1 MKVIWA
7 IALQALRLTFRS
19 RIVLV
24 LALLLGA
31 AICLLPATI
40 RSDGTPAGLIHL
52 HLAYTL
58 GSASFLLTLATLW
71 AGCAAIAQE
80 ADDKTLQLLLAKPVP
95 RTHVWLGKWL
105 ALLLLNALLLALAG
119 STSAL
124 TLRYKLRHGGFAPED
139 LAQAHAT
146 TLTALATTTAPLPDI
161 TADVEAEYT
170 HLRARRALPPD
181 APPAVVRDSIRRTRL
196 AQLYSL
202 PAGTTRSW
210 SFPQPPAATRQL
222 VQFSCDSSIPGAVE
236 IQGTVRLHSGDY
248 TASRDFSAMAGTPQ
262 TIIFDNVPAAAVITV
277 DVVNRAPANS
287 TLFFEPAAGLT
298 LRTPV
303 GAFAGNYLRALALLF
318 LRLALFAA
326 IGVTLGT
333 LFSLPVASF
342 LALVLILVLQLSG
355 FVSSAAQ
362 TDRATFVANV
372 AQFGGGH
379 AHDDAAPAPSLLAR
393 GVANVLYV
401 TYRGTWYALRPLL
414 DDHTLDQLATGT
426 HLPPRHVLR
435 ALLVQGLG
443 LPALLA
449 LIATAVLKTREWALP
464 NST

>member
-1 MKVIWA
+1 
-7 IALQALRLTFRS
+7 
-19 RIVLV
+19 
-24 LALLLGA
+24 
-31 AICLLPATI
+31 
-40 RSDGTPAGLIHL
+40 
-52 HLAYTL
+52 
-58 GSASFLLTLATLW
+58 
-71 AGCAAIAQE
+71 
-80 ADDKTLQLLLAKPVP
+80 
-95 RTHVWLGKWL
+95 
-105 ALLLLNALLLALAG
+105 
-119 STSAL
+119 
-124 TLRYKLRHGGFAPED
+124 
-139 LAQAHAT
+139 
-146 TLTALATTTAPLPDI
+146 
-161 TADVEAEYT
+161 
-170 HLRARRALPPD
+170 
-181 APPAVVRDSIRRTRL
+181 
-196 AQLYSL
+196 
-202 PAGTTRSW
+202 
-210 SFPQPPAATRQL
+210 
-222 VQFSCDSSIPGAVE
+222 
-236 IQGTVRLHSGDY
+236 
-248 TASRDFSAMAGTPQ
+248 MAGTPQ

-342 LALVLILVLQLSG
+342 LALVLILVLQLSS

-379 AHDDAAPAPSLLAR
+379 AHDDSAPPAPSLLAR